1 MATKAKTPNSRQE
14 LLKYIKTKVTS
25 RYWYISR
32 WCAKHN
38 YDRYNYTGYLNGTKA
53 ISLDKLKEIGA
64 TMGMKVYMIDES
76 NQRTFEL

>member
-1 MATKAKTPNSRQE
+1 MATKAKTPTSRQE
-14 LLKYIKTKVTS
+14 LLRYIKDKILS
-25 RYWYISR
+25 RHWYISR
-32 WCAKHN
+32 WCERNN
-38 YDRYNYTGYLNGTKA
+38 YDRYNYTGYLNGTRD